1 MEDAIGR
8 IVQERLGST
17 NTSSHRFVKDFNSM
31 KRGVCYFKSQ
41 SNVDDDTGEE
51 QR

>member
-17 NTSSHRFVKDFNSM
+17 NTTSHRFVKDFNDM
-31 KRGVCYFKSQ
+31 KRSVARDLSGSG
-41 SNVDDDTGEE
+41 VDDRAQSE